1 MSDKERI
8 AWCMA
13 MIESMQAELDLRAE
27 RIKYLEDL
35 RTEDRAEYLARLQTL
50 ESDML
55 RLKLQRA

>member
-8 AWCMA
+8 AWCMS